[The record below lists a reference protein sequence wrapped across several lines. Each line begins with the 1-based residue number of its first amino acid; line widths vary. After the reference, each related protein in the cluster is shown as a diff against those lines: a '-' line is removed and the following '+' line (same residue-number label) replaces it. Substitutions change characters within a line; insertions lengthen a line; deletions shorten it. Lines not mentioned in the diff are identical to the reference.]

1 MGDHMTEPFSMFDDL
16 VPEMEPANS
25 PGHPDGPG
33 VVTLSVEDVVNLLR
47 ELASQYSQ
55 LDHIVVT
62 RLMLHFDIPS

>member
-1 MGDHMTEPFSMFDDL
+1 MTEPFSMFDDL
-16 VPEMEPANS
+16 

-33 VVTLSVEDVVNLLR
+33 IVTLSVEDVVDLLR

-62 RLMLHFDIPS
+62 D